1 MGVVSTL
8 LARRCRTLQLVAVVA
23 LAVILITGALD
34 LDDHTSRVIT
44 AATYSPFYLLKS
56 SLLELSQKAVESQ
69 QLREKLVDASV
80 KLSLLEEARRENA
93 RLRSLLGFEAL
104 SGFKIVPA
112 KVVAVYGFELP
123 TAALINR
130 GWKDSIVVDQSI
142 VNQEGLVGRVVAV
155 SADFATVQ
163 LLTDPLNRVAARVA
177 ASREMGIVRYL
188 TMDGMVLDNFPIQG
202 SIEIGDQILSSG
214 LGGIYPPG
222 LQVGTVVA
230 VDRPEREPFCRVKL
244 SPAVNFHSIEEL
256 FILRPDTL

>member
-8 LARRCRTLQLVAVVA
+8 LARRWRTLQLVAVVA

-163 LLTDPLNRVAARVA
+163 LLTDPLNRVAARAARCAGVRIGCSVSSKTVSA
-177 ASREMGIVRYL
+177 SCRTTGLYQFLALLVTASRTRWAPM
-188 TMDGMVLDNFPIQG
+188 M
-202 SIEIGDQILSSG
+202 
-214 LGGIYPPG
+214 
-222 LQVGTVVA
+222 A
-230 VDRPEREPFCRVKL
+230 
-244 SPAVNFHSIEEL
+244 
-256 FILRPDTL
+256 